1 MLAYEGRGQS
11 GDLMETNLPNAL
23 TISRIVAIPV
33 VCLLLLPDTTWGAWL
48 ALAVYVAA
56 CVTDFLD
63 GYLARTWQQ
72 QSRFGRM
79 LDPIADK
86 LLVASLLLMLVGID
100 RLSGVHILPA
110 AVILCREIT
119 VSGLREYLAELQVGM
134 PVTRLAKWKTG
145 IQMGAIGFLVV
156 GDAGPLLGPFTPTT
170 IGIYG
175 LWAAAA
181 LTLVTGYD
189 YLRAGLRHVTGDG
202 DAGETAPAPESK
214 QQPDRR
220 RAVKRADPA
229 RDAG

>member
-1 MLAYEGRGQS
+1 
-11 GDLMETNLPNAL
+11 METNLPNAL
-23 TISRIVAIPV
+23 TVSRIVAIPV
-33 VCLLLLPDTTWGAWL
+33 VCLLLLPDTGWGAWVALGVYSL
-48 ALAVYVAA
+48 A
-56 CVTDFLD
+56 CITDFLD

-156 GDAGPLLGPFTPTT
+156 GDAGPAFGPITPTT
-170 IGIYG
+170 IGVYG

-202 DAGETAPAPESK
+202 ETAQPE
-214 QQPDRR
+214 QRPEQRPEHQPDRR
-220 RAVKRADPA
+220 RPVKRADPA

>member
-1 MLAYEGRGQS
+1 
-11 GDLMETNLPNAL
+11 MESNLPNAL
-23 TISRIVAIPV
+23 TVSRIVAIPV
-33 VCLLLLPDTTWGAWL
+33 VCLLLLPDTSWGAWV
-48 ALAVYVAA
+48 ALVVYTVA
-56 CVTDFLD
+56 CITDFLD

-119 VSGLREYLAELQVGM
+119 VSGLREYLAELRVGM

-156 GDAGPLLGPFTPTT
+156 GDAGPIVRTVH
-170 IGIYG
+170 
-175 LWAAAA
+175 A
-181 LTLVTGYD
+181 D
-189 YLRAGLRHVTGDG
+189 
-202 DAGETAPAPESK
+202 
-214 QQPDRR
+214 PDRHLRTLGGGGSHVDHRLRLLAR
-220 RAVKRADPA
+220 RSPA
-229 RDAG
+229 RERRSRSRRDTKHRRIARDRWTVPIPRGTPARWCVVMAMG

>member
-1 MLAYEGRGQS
+1 
-11 GDLMETNLPNAL
+11 MESNLPNVL
-23 TISRIVAIPV
+23 TVSRIVAIPV
-33 VCLLLLPDTTWGAWL
+33 VCLLLLPDTPWGGWL
-48 ALAVYVAA
+48 ALAVYMAA

-145 IQMGAIGFLVV
+145 IQMMAIGFLVV
-156 GDAGPLLGPFTPTT
+156 GDAGPMFGPFTPTT

-175 LWAAAA
+175 LWAAAV

-189 YLRAGLRHVTGDG
+189 YLRAGLRHVTG
-202 DAGETAPAPESK
+202 AGAQVEPERR
-214 QQPDRR
+214 PDSPGP
-220 RAVKRADPA
+220 VKRADTA
-229 RDAG
+229 RDAS